1 MHFRMKYGKT
11 REGKFLAHLD
21 LMRTWERAFRRGTI
35 PLAFSQGFNPHP
47 KISFGSALAVGITS
61 SGEYMDVE
69 LKEFREV
76 EEIKASLENNL
87 PLGLKVY
94 DIVEIDHGTPSLMS
108 RINRAKY
115 QVQGKLIGDFNS
127 TQGENIVQQLL
138 AKESI
143 IVQSYSKKGLRDKDI
158 RPGIFALSIDV
169 DEENK
174 SVLVEF
180 TVQTG
185 SQGNIRPE
193 EVIKALHGLGLPVN
207 IDLMNFHREG
217 LYIYEAGHLFSP
229 LSKF

>member
-1 MHFRMKYGKT
+1 MHLRIKYGKT
-11 REGKFLAHLD
+11 RKGKFLSHLD
-21 LMRTWERAFRRGTI
+21 LMRAWERAFRRGAI

-69 LKEFREV
+69 LKSFREIK
-76 EEIKASLENNL
+76 EIKATLENYL

-94 DIVEIDHGTPSLMS
+94 DIVEIDPATPSLMS

-115 QVQGKLIGDFNS
+115 QVQGKLNEDFS
-127 TQGENIVQQLL
+127 KTQGEKIVQQLL
-138 AKESI
+138 AKENI
-143 IVQSYSKKGLRDKDI
+143 IVQSYSKKGLKDKDI
-158 RPGIFALSIDV
+158 RPGIFALSIEV
-169 DEENK
+169 DEINK

-180 TVQTG
+180 IVQTG

-193 EVIKALHGLGLPVN
+193 EVMQALHGLGLPVN

-229 LSKF
+229 LS

>member
-1 MHFRMKYGKT
+1 MNLRIKYGKT
-11 REGKFLAHLD
+11 REGKFLSHLD
-21 LMRTWERAFRRGTI
+21 MMRTWERAFRRGTI

-69 LKEFREV
+69 LKKFREIK
-76 EEIKASLENNL
+76 EIKVSLEKYL

-94 DIVEIDHGTPSLMS
+94 DIVEIDPAAPSLMS
-108 RINRAKY
+108 TLNRAKY
-115 QVQGKLIGDFNS
+115 QVKGKLIGDFNS
-127 TQGENIVQQLL
+127 IQGENMVQDLL

-143 IVQSYSKKGLRDKDI
+143 IVQSFSKKGLKDKDI
-158 RPGIFALSIDV
+158 RPGIFDLSIEV
-169 DEENK
+169 DETNK

-180 TVQTG
+180 IVQTG

-217 LYIYEAGHLFSP
+217 LYIYGEGQLLSP
-229 LSKF
+229 LS